1 MKNNNID
8 SSDLIFKYL
17 IGDLNSQEEQDLN
30 KWLENP
36 YNKLQFDKI
45 CNSEKIDQ
53 KFEQHR
59 NIDVRKDWKRVA
71 KRTVYKE
78 IKSTVFKYAAA
89 IILPIGIFLAIY
101 YTINTPQY
109 SLNNELVIVEPV
121 VGNQPLLILDNGVE
135 HILSGKDTVLSIDNT
150 NVMIG
155 ADNVLYNSK
164 ETIKPDSIQYNILK
178 TPKGAKHKLTL
189 ADGSTAWLNAETTL
203 KFPVQFT
210 DEERKVFLIEGE
222 AYFDVIH
229 DAAHPF
235 VVDVNSVN
243 VKVLG
248 TSFDIKAYKNEKS
261 IQTVLIEGSVEM
273 NYKENVDKAGIVLV
287 PGSRGRFSQSEKRI
301 VIDEVDTETYTAWKN
316 DQLVFYDQRLEDIM
330 RDLSRWYDFEIEYEN
345 NECKNLT
352 FTADLERYSNMNVI
366 LEALEAVEDIQFILT
381 KDKIYVKNR

>member
-17 IGDLNSQEEQDLN
+17 IGDLSSQEEQDLN

>member
-17 IGDLNSQEEQDLN
+17 IGDLSSQEEQDLN

-101 YTINTPQY
+101 YTINTPQN